1 MLELLILSNTER
13 MLPLFVVTMPPNP
26 MRRQSTAFVT
36 LPTLKRSNSDVHIWL
51 TDFGFFDCGKIHV
64 VR

>member
-1 MLELLILSNTER
+1 
-13 MLPLFVVTMPPNP
+13 MLPLFVVTTMPPNR

-51 TDFGFFDCGKIHV
+51 TDFGVFDSGKLHV
-64 VR
+64 GR